1 MQFKW
6 LLIFFLIFAI
16 IGQGVFAATS
26 NEEAK
31 KLYQK
36 ARDKCLDQKWKDALN
51 LFAEINE
58 KYPESHYQDDAL
70 FWKAYCLE
78 KMESNPMDIF
88 MAYDALIMKYPQSSW
103 TDDAIIHQIGIA
115 EKNVKLDEKYYLQ
128 FLINKL
134 DDSYPEV
141 QKEAAFALGRLGD
154 TRAIPVLEKLKTNE
168 NLTEKVTSLLKKL
181 KSEVG
186 TETVVTQEEESEGII
201 DITRLKEFDKKYS
214 DDSKKSF
221 LFFPTKRYKHY
232 RSMLRTD
239 DNWTREELI
248 DFGMLYILSNDDFD
262 EFSNLKGYD
271 REEWLRKYWKQ
282 RDPSLTTPENEAFEE
297 FERRINYARVH
308 YSARWNDR
316 HFKYKRDQ
324 YLRDGW
330 PHAPWDARGELYIK
344 FGEPEFDS
352 IYSHH
357 TYEWTYHRYNVDFI
371 VRAFQT
377 NIYGEAIFPG
387 SMSQRIHRYNLARI
401 NLEYIFNPQFRYEYD
416 YHAEPLKKFKC
427 GIFKNNADSSGNI
440 TLTYEFPI
448 QELKI
453 IQEKG
458 AYKISYIEQ
467 VVVFNDDMRE
477 ITRKE
482 MTHSRTGNSSD
493 QIKKEKLIINDV
505 KFSVA
510 PGEYMFAI
518 RIADE
523 NSAKLGIYRKNF
535 IVK

>member
-6 LLIFFLIFAI
+6 LLIFVLIFALFW
-16 IGQGVFAATS
+16 QVLSAATN

-36 ARDKCLDQKWKDALN
+36 ARDKCLDQKWKDALKI
-51 LFAEINE
+51 FSEIND
-58 KYPESHYQDDAL
+58 KYPENRYQDDAL

-78 KMESNPMDIF
+78 KMESNPMDVF
-88 MAYDALIMKYPQSSW
+88 LAYDVLITKYPKSSW
-103 TDDAIIHQIGIA
+103 TDDAVIHQIGIA
-115 EKNVKLDEKYYLQ
+115 EKNAKFDEKFYLQ
-128 FLINKL
+128 FLIDEL
-134 DDSYPEV
+134 SDSNADI

-154 TRAIPVLEKLKTNE
+154 TRAIPILEKFKTNE
-168 NLTEKVTSLLKKL
+168 NLAEKANTILKKL
-181 KSEVG
+181 KSEAG
-186 TETVVTQEEESEGII
+186 EAKKTPSEAEPEGII
-201 DITRLKEFDKKYS
+201 DITRMKGAGKKES
-214 DDSKKSF
+214 DNSEKSF

-271 REEWLRKYWKQ
+271 REEWLRKYWKK
-282 RDPSLTTPENEAFEE
+282 RDPTLTTPENEAFQE
-297 FERRINYARVH
+297 FERRIHYARTH
-308 YSARWNDR
+308 FSARWNDR
-316 HFKYKRDQ
+316 HFKNKRDQ

-344 FGEPEFDS
+344 FGEPDFNS
-352 IYSHH
+352 IHSYHAF
-357 TYEWTYHRYNVDFI
+357 EWTYHRYNVDFI

-377 NIYGEAIFPG
+377 NIYGEAIYPG
-387 SMSQRIHRYNLARI
+387 SMSQSIHRYDLARI
-401 NLEYIFNPQFRYEYD
+401 NLEYIFNPQFRYEFD

-427 GIFKNNADSSGNI
+427 GIITNQTDSTGNV
-440 TLTYEFPI
+440 TLNYEFPI
-448 QELKI
+448 QELNI
-453 IQEKG
+453 IQDQG
-458 AYKISYIEQ
+458 IYKISFLEQ

-477 ITRKE
+477 VTRKE
-482 MTHSRTGNSSD
+482 ITRIRTGNSPD
-493 QIKKEKLIINDV
+493 QIKKEKLLKNDV
-505 KFSVA
+505 RFSVA
-510 PGEYMFAI
+510 PGEYMLAI

-523 NSAKLGIYRKNF
+523 NSSKLGIYRKNF

>member
-16 IGQGVFAATS
+16 MWQGAFAATS

-36 ARDKCLDQKWKDALN
+36 ARDKCLKQEWKDAHKI
-51 LFAEINE
+51 FAAINE
-58 KYPESHYQDDAL
+58 KYPESRYQDDAL

-78 KMESNPMDIF
+78 KMGFNPMDIF
-88 MAYDALIMKYPQSSW
+88 LAYDVLISKYPKSSW
-103 TDDAIIHQIGIA
+103 TDDAVIHQIDIA
-115 EKNVKLDEKYYLQ
+115 EKNVRLDEKFYLQ
-128 FLINKL
+128 FLVDKL
-134 DDSYPEV
+134 SDSNADI

-154 TRAIPVLEKLKTNE
+154 TRAIPLLDKLKSDE
-168 NLTEKVTSLLKKL
+168 NLAEKANTLLKKL
-181 KSEVG
+181 KLDASK
-186 TETVVTQEEESEGII
+186 ETKATTADEPEGII
-201 DITRLKEFDKKYS
+201 DITRLKDSDEKYS
-214 DDSKKSF
+214 DNSEKSF

-232 RSMLRTD
+232 RAMLRTD
-239 DNWTREELI
+239 DNWTRDELI

-282 RDPSLTTPENEAFEE
+282 RDPTLTTPENEAFQE
-297 FERRINYARVH
+297 FERRIQYVRIH

-316 HFKYKRDQ
+316 HFKNKRDQ
-324 YLRDGW
+324 FLRDGW

-344 FGEPEFDS
+344 FGAPEFNS
-352 IYSHH
+352 FHSFHAF
-357 TYEWTYHRYNVDFI
+357 EWTYYRYNVDFI
-371 VRAFQT
+371 VRAYQT
-377 NIYGEAIFPG
+377 NIYGEAILPG
-387 SMSQRIHRYNLARI
+387 SMSQHLHRHELNRI
-401 NLEYIFNPQFRYEYD
+401 NLEYIFKPQFRYEHD

-427 GIFKNNADSSGNI
+427 GIIKNNADSTGNV

-458 AYKISYIEQ
+458 AYKISYTEQ
-467 VVVFNDDMRE
+467 IVVFNDDMRE
-477 ITRKE
+477 VIRKE
-482 MTHSRTGNSSD
+482 MTHSRTGTSPD
-493 QIKKEKLIINDV
+493 QIKKEKLITNDV
-505 KFSVA
+505 KFSIA

-518 RIADE
+518 RLSDE

-535 IVK
+535 IIK